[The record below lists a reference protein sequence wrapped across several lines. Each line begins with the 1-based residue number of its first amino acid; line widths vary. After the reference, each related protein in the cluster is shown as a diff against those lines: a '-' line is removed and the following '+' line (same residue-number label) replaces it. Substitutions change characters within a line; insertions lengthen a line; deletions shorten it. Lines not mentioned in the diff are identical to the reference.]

1 MVALYGDYAV
11 VVVKGERVGLA
22 RAFPGELDWLAWL
35 ELELSVFA
43 FLVDSSSTR
52 LHDHS

>member
-35 ELELSVFA
+35 ELELGVLA
-43 FLVDSSSTR
+43 FLVDR
-52 LHDHS
+52 LSIWLNDHS